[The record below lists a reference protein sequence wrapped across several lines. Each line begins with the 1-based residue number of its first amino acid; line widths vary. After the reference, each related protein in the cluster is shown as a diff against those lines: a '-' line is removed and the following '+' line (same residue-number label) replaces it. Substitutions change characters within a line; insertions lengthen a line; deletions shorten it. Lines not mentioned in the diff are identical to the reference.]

1 MLYLV
6 FGILSPTLLNL
17 LHLVVAI
24 YVVKMKGNAVSLGFT
39 GISMITKSI
48 GMIFLT
54 WFGVAYLN
62 LDYRL
67 YVPLLTFFWFFTH
80 VLEAFAIQHYM
91 QQNESTLIKKV
102 TENFNKT
109 LKSK

>member
-1 MLYLV
+1 M
-6 FGILSPTLLNL
+6 FGILSPILLNL
-17 LHLVVAI
+17 LHLVTGI
-24 YVVKMKGNAVSLGFT
+24 YIVKVKGNAVSLGFT

-48 GMIFLT
+48 GMILLT
-54 WFGVAYLN
+54 WFGLAYLG
-62 LDYRL
+62 LDFRL

-91 QQNESTLIKKV
+91 KQNESTLIKSV

-109 LKSK
+109 LKNK